1 MSVHI
6 NEVEVE
12 PRRAEQPQQPQQGSG
27 GGGGAGGQEPPQPE
41 LANKIA
47 AAVALL
53 HARDR
58 RLVAD

>member
-12 PRRAEQPQQPQQGSG
+12 PRRQEQAQQPSAAG
-27 GGGGAGGQEPPQPE
+27 GGGGPEPTSPE
-41 LANKIA
+41 LANKVA
-47 AAVALL
+47 ATVALL

>member
-12 PRRAEQPQQPQQGSG
+12 PRREQPHQQGQQEGGTG
-27 GGGGAGGQEPPQPE
+27 GGGPEPPQPQ
-41 LANKIA
+41 LANKVA
-47 AAVALL
+47 ATLALL

>member
-12 PRRAEQPQQPQQGSG
+12 PRRQEAPRQQGAAAAAA
-27 GGGGAGGQEPPQPE
+27 AGSAPDAPNPE
-41 LANKIA
+41 LANKVA
-47 AAVALL
+47 ATVALL
-53 HARDR
+53 HARDC

>member
-12 PRRAEQPQQPQQGSG
+12 PRRREEQQPAPA
-27 GGGGAGGQEPPQPE
+27 GGAGGGHEAPSPE
-41 LANKIA
+41 LANKVA
-47 AAVALL
+47 ATVALL
-53 HARDR
+53 HARDC

>member
-12 PRRAEQPQQPQQGSG
+12 PRRADQPQQPQQQQG
-27 GGGGAGGQEPPQPE
+27 GTAGGGAQEPPNPE
-41 LANKIA
+41 LANKVA

>member
-12 PRRAEQPQQPQQGSG
+12 PRRREEPKQAPAG
-27 GGGGAGGQEPPQPE
+27 GGGQDAPGPE
-41 LANKIA
+41 LANKVA

-53 HARDR
+53 HARDL

>member
-12 PRRAEQPQQPQQGSG
+12 PRRQDAPKEQGPAGSSG
-27 GGGGAGGQEPPQPE
+27 GGGAQDAPNPE
-41 LANKIA
+41 LANKVA
-47 AAVALL
+47 ATVALL
-53 HARDR
+53 HARDC

>member
-12 PRRAEQPQQPQQGSG
+12 PRRAEQPQQPQQGS

>member
-12 PRRAEQPQQPQQGSG
+12 PRRQEQAQQPAAASAG
-27 GGGGAGGQEPPQPE
+27 GGGPEPTSPE
-41 LANKIA
+41 LANKVA
-47 AAVALL
+47 ATVALL

>member
-12 PRRAEQPQQPQQGSG
+12 PRQADPQQQQQR
-27 GGGGAGGQEPPQPE
+27 GGAAGASGQEPPNPE
-41 LANKIA
+41 LANKVA

-53 HARDR
+53 RARDR

>member
-12 PRRAEQPQQPQQGSG
+12 PRREEQPAPQPAG
-27 GGGGAGGQEPPQPE
+27 GGDQNAPNPE
-41 LANKIA
+41 LANKVA

-53 HARDR
+53 HARDL

>member
-12 PRRAEQPQQPQQGSG
+12 PRRQEQAQQPAAA
-27 GGGGAGGQEPPQPE
+27 GAGGGPEPTSPE
-41 LANKIA
+41 LANKVA
-47 AAVALL
+47 ATVALL